1 MRKSFLILTLLI
13 FWTNNAF
20 TQTLR
25 LEEGES
31 APYTGFL
38 ITKEVAEEAAKNK
51 LRVIQLKDL
60 QITQE
65 SLTEYHRVSAKE
77 ARKKLT
83 EAQIETFT
91 YTLGAFV
98 LGVLVTGFAA
108 KMNQKIGDM

>member
-1 MRKSFLILTLLI
+1 MKRSFLILTLLI
-13 FWTNNAF
+13 FWTNSAF
-20 TQTLR
+20 TQSLR

-65 SLTEYHRVSAKE
+65 ALTDFHRDSATE
-77 ARKKLT
+77 ARKELT
-83 EAQIETFT
+83 KAQIDTFLYVT
-91 YTLGAFV
+91 GAFV